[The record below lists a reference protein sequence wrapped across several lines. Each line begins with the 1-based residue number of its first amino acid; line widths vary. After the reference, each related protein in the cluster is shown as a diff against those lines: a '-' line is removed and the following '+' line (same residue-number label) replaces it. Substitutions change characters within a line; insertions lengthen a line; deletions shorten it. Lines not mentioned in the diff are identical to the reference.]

1 MTDPSDDTRL
11 LRPVSGRREPI
22 RPFLKWAGGKRSL
35 IPQLLPHLPK
45 RFGCYFEPFVG
56 SAAVF
61 FHLAP
66 QRAVLSDTNERLVR
80 TYKGLRDDPEGV
92 IARLKDFPHEKS
104 FFLRKRQEKIDDAGD
119 TELAAWFIYLN
130 KTGYN
135 GLYRVNSKN
144 VFNVP
149 FGSYKRPKICDEPR
163 LRACAARLA
172 NVAIHV
178 RDFEAAADGAKK
190 GDLVYFDPPYVPLSA
205 TSSFTSYTRHGF
217 GPPEQERLRDAA
229 LRLVHRGVHVVI
241 SNSSA
246 PLVRELY
253 AGAAFELIEIAAR
266 RSINSRADRRGAVV
280 ELLIKGRG

>member
-1 MTDPSDDTRL
+1 MSA
-11 LRPVSGRREPI
+11 RPEPI
-22 RPFLKWAGGKRSL
+22 RPYLKWAGGKRSL
-35 IPQLLPHLPK
+35 LPQLLPHLPE
-45 RFGCYFEPFVG
+45 RFRRYHEPFVG
-56 SAAVF
+56 SAALF

-66 QRAVLSDTNERLVR
+66 KKAWLSDTNERLVR
-80 TYKGLRDDPEGV
+80 TYRGLRDDPDGV
-92 IARLKDFPHEKS
+92 IERLRRFPHDKE
-104 FFLRKRQEKIDDAGD
+104 FFLRKRQENIDDAGD

-163 LRACAARLA
+163 LRACAGRLA
-172 NVAIHV
+172 NVEIEV
-178 RDFEAAADGAKK
+178 RDFEAAADRARK

-217 GPPEQERLRDAA
+217 GPPEQERLRDTA
-229 LRLVHRGVHVVI
+229 LRLVERGVHVVI

-253 AGAAFELIEIAAR
+253 AGSAFELIEIAAR
-266 RSINSRADRRGAVV
+266 RSINSRGDRRGAVV
-280 ELLIKGRG
+280 ELLLKGRR

>member
-1 MTDPSDDTRL
+1 MSDAARRL
-11 LRPVSGRREPI
+11 K
-22 RPFLKWAGGKRSL
+22 PFLKWAGGKRSL
-35 IPQLLPHLPK
+35 VPQFSPHIPD
-45 RFGCYFEPFVG
+45 RFERFHEPFVG
-56 SAAVF
+56 SAALF

-66 QRAVLSDTNERLVR
+66 GRAYLSDTNERLVR
-80 TYKGLRDDPEGV
+80 TYKGLRDDPDGV
-92 IARLKDFPHEKS
+92 IRRLKRYPYDKDFY
-104 FFLRKRQEKIDDAGD
+104 LRKRQEKIDRKGD

-149 FGSYKRPKICDEPR
+149 FGSYKRPKICDEPT

-172 NVAIHV
+172 DVEIEV
-178 RDFEAAADGAKK
+178 QDFETAAERAER

-205 TSSFTSYTRHGF
+205 TSSFTSYTQHGF
-217 GPPEQERLRDAA
+217 GAPEQERLRDTA
-229 LRLVHRGVHVVI
+229 LRLIERGVQVLI

-253 AGAAFELIEIAAR
+253 AGPAFELVEIAAR
-266 RSINSRADRRGAVV
+266 RNINSRGDRRGAVV
-280 ELLIKGRG
+280 ELLIKGRR